1 MYRNFRIVFLLALSL
16 LTADLSAQINNEFQ
30 IANRLMQQQRY
41 EDALVILQK
50 LSDQHP
56 NTYLYFDR
64 LIECKVQMK
73 EYDEAINLVESNIDL
88 NRSIGPSRILLGEL
102 YHLKGDTASAF
113 SIWSKNLDDF
123 SDQLQIY
130 VNTASTMIDRR
141 AYEKA
146 IEVYKKGRVHFN
158 NEMLFMTEVP
168 NTYLQ
173 GGMYEEAI
181 AEWLNLIQINPQ
193 QMYGVQ
199 RLLMRYNDPV
209 LYDITIIELED
220 ILAETELSDPSYKE
234 FYTLLEWLLLENKL
248 FRRAY
253 ATALDYET
261 RTSNYNYSLFNVGR
275 DLVNN
280 NEFKLAID
288 AFNFYIERTYGEVN
302 WLAVEEKAEAMTR
315 WAKYLGDN
323 SLGARGKKDS
333 LYHQAVTLLDTLIS
347 ETKTYSRMSD
357 VYIKRAELA
366 LDFVFDLKK
375 AQKATDDLKK
385 LPDMNDT
392 PESNYLDGRIYLA
405 QKEFTSARISFTR
418 SNKKAE
424 SGPMAEKTRYFLA
437 LTDFYAGD
445 FEFAQIQL
453 KSLGRQNTSY
463 YANDALE
470 LRLWVQDGL
479 AEDTT
484 GAVIKP
490 FAEAHYQYSVG
501 NDTEAEQ
508 QLLAIANST
517 TPTPFKDDAYIL
529 IAKNS
534 EEQSQEYISSISQ
547 FLENTPYLSMHERLM
562 WERARA
568 AEETYSIQDPTKD
581 DTIDSF
587 FNGKPVLER
596 LINYYEELILEYPQ
610 GFYAPYARKRLNEL
624 PKANS

>member
-1 MYRNFRIVFLLALSL
+1 MYKNLRIVFLITLSL
-16 LTADLSAQINNEFQ
+16 FAGELQAQINNEFQ

-41 EDALVILQK
+41 EDALVILEK
-50 LSDQHP
+50 LSGQHP

-73 EYDEAINLVESNIDL
+73 EYDEAISMVESNIDL
-88 NRSIGPSRILLGEL
+88 QRSVGPSRILLGEL
-102 YHLKGDTASAF
+102 YHLKGDTSAAY
-113 SIWSKNLDDF
+113 SIWDRNLTNF

-130 VNTASTMIDRR
+130 VNTASAMIERR
-141 AYEKA
+141 AYKKA

-181 AEWLNLIQINPQ
+181 AEWLNLIQVNPQ

-199 RLLMRYNDPV
+199 RLLMRYNDPI

-220 ILAETELSDPSYKE
+220 IIARTELKDPAYKE

-248 FRRAY
+248 YRRAY
-253 ATALDYET
+253 ATALEYES

-280 NEFKLAID
+280 NEFELAID
-288 AFNFYIERTYGEVN
+288 AFNFYIERTNGEVS

-315 WAKYLGDN
+315 WAKYLADN

-333 LYHQAVTLLDTLIS
+333 LYNYSVSLLDTLIS
-347 ETKTYSRMSD
+347 ETRTYSRMSD

-366 LDFVFDLKK
+366 LDHVFDLNK
-375 AQKATDDLKK
+375 AQQATDQLKK

-392 PESNYLDGRIYLA
+392 PESNYLDGRIFLA
-405 QKEFTSARISFTR
+405 QREFTSARISFTR

-501 NDTEAEQ
+501 NNAEAEQ

-517 TPTPFKDDAYIL
+517 APTPFKDDAYIL
-529 IAKNS
+529 MAKKS
-534 EEQSQEYISSISQ
+534 ENQSLEYVSSISQ
-547 FLENTPYLSMHERLM
+547 FLENTPYLSMRERLM
-562 WERARA
+562 WERTRVVEGAYSLGN
-568 AEETYSIQDPTKD
+568 EENIL
-581 DTIDSF
+581 
-587 FNGKPVLER
+587 FNGTPILER